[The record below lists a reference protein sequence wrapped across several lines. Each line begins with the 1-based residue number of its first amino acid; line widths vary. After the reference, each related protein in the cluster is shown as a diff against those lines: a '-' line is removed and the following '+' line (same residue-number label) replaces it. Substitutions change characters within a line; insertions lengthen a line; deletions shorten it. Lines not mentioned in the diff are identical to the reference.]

1 MERSKWIHL
10 ENGYYTW
17 KIVGGGS
24 VIAETKTLL
33 NSAKRNVETL
43 LGEVEKNSFISW
55 PSRRA
60 LVG

>member
-1 MERSKWIHL
+1 MDITHERL
-10 ENGYYTW
+10 CG
-17 KIVGGGS
+17 GGGS

>member
-1 MERSKWIHL
+1 MNTFRKWILHMKDC
-10 ENGYYTW
+10 G
-17 KIVGGGS
+17 GGGS

>member
-1 MERSKWIHL
+1 MNTFRKWILHM
-10 ENGYYTW
+10 
-17 KIVGGGS
+17 KDCGGGS

>member
-1 MERSKWIHL
+1 MDITHERL
-10 ENGYYTW
+10 CR
-17 KIVGGGS
+17 GGS